1 MPFPFAGLALYLFA
15 VTNISLEHCRMLSC
29 VSPPSELS
37 NLGVVLGTPVIPP
50 HGVGVRINV
59 LINVESLE
67 QWPIKLVSTDLIML
81 Y

>member
-1 MPFPFAGLALYLFA
+1 
-15 VTNISLEHCRMLSC
+15 MLSC

-81 Y
+81 YSGRNVDYKLFSDSTYVMEIC